1 MSVADKMTA
10 VSLIFFVCIYSNLVF
25 FILFI
30 QIWCFFYFFDLG
42 SIGVFFSTNFKAK
55 KSPPTTEENPQD
67 KRLQTILFSKS
78 HYHHKQ

>member
-25 FILFI
+25 FHSFHSN
-30 QIWCFFYFFDLG
+30 FVYFYSFDLG
-42 SIGVFFSTNFKAK
+42 SIGVFFSTNLKAK